1 MELMGE
7 NEGGGGWKRWKRMKE
22 EEDGIDGRE

>member
-7 NEGGGGWKRWKRMKE
+7 NEGGGGWKVWKGVK
-22 EEDGIDGRE
+22 EEDGRNGRG